1 MQRAGLPLPE
11 DAELE
16 RRRKSSTDA
25 TTSYGAQPQQSPAA
39 GAAPAATPDSA
50 EDSADESSSADE
62 RPELLSPEEE
72 R

>member
-25 TTSYGAQPQQSPAA
+25 TTSYEAQLPAA
-39 GAAPAATPDSA
+39 GAAPAATQEIT
-50 EDSADESSSADE
+50 EDSADESSCSEADDE
-62 RPELLSPEEE
+62 RPGLSSQEE